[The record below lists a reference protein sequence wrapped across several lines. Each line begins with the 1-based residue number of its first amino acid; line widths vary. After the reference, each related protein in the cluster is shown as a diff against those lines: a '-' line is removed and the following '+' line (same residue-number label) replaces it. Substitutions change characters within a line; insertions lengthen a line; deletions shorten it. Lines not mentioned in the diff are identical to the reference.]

1 MMTIAGLMLAMVAN
15 AQNFVLKGTVKGNV
29 EGCTV
34 MLQKYDIDKVSNLD
48 SATIKNGEFVLKGD
62 VNQPEQYQMVIDMN
76 EPGVAE
82 PDYQKNHQDQEQQ
95 RPHHLPGLE

>member
-48 SATIKNGEFVLKGD
+48 SATITKRWKLPTKRWRNF
-62 VNQPEQYQMVIDMN
+62 
-76 EPGVAE
+76 AE
-82 PDYQKNHQDQEQQ
+82 KRRRQ
-95 RPHHLPGLE
+95 RLARALPLQRNSSKLTFLSCKSCKPQA

>member
-34 MLQKYDIDKVSNLD
+34 MLQKYDICLLYTSDAADDTLIV
-48 SATIKNGEFVLKGD
+48 
-62 VNQPEQYQMVIDMN
+62 
-76 EPGVAE
+76 
-82 PDYQKNHQDQEQQ
+82 
-95 RPHHLPGLE
+95 